1 MYYIEVRL
9 SSLVTW
15 NLIGLVDKFIG
26 QVRLMNRNNL
36 RLQFYIIS
44 SKNHFSVCD
53 SVININWLKLSTLTF
68 PASVAR

>member
-36 RLQFYIIS
+36 RLLFYIIS